1 MSVISDKDG
10 LRLPLEIPMNNS
22 KFSVFGLLKP
32 LLISVI
38 GLAAVVGCKKEGGA
52 AGANASS
59 VTIGYLVKQPDEPWF
74 QTEWQFAQKAADEK
88 GAKLI
93 KLAVPDG
100 EKTLAAIDNL
110 AASGA
115 QGFVICTPDVRLG
128 PAIAAKAAANNMK
141 LITVDDQFLSDGKV
155 MADVHHLG
163 VAAREVGHVSGQAL
177 SDEMKKRNWPADQ
190 VAAAIVTFKELD
202 TARER
207 TEGIVEKLTELGF
220 PKTKIYET
228 AQKTTDIP
236 GSFDAV
242 NFLLTQHPEVKYWL
256 VAGMNDTATLG
267 GVRALEGRG
276 FTDKTAIGIGINGT
290 DCLDELKKTN
300 PTPFFGSIL
309 MEANVHGH
317 DTTVALIDWISKGTE
332 PAKERFTGGVLITRA
347 DFEQKLK
354 DHGMWR

>member
-1 MSVISDKDG
+1 MKT
-10 LRLPLEIPMNNS
+10 S
-22 KFSVFGLLKP
+22 KFRALAEFKSLVVFA
-32 LLISVI
+32 I
-38 GLAAVVGCKKEGGA
+38 GVAAIVGCKKESGT
-52 AGANASS
+52 ASS
-59 VTIGYLVKQPDEPWF
+59 ANSGVTIGYLVKQPDEPWF

-128 PAIAAKAAANNMK
+128 PAIVAKAAAANMK
-141 LITVDDQFLSDGKV
+141 LITVDDQFLGSDGKV
-155 MADVHHLG
+155 MSDVHHLG
-163 VAAREVGHVSGQAL
+163 VAAREVGRVSGQAL
-177 SDEMKKRNWPADQ
+177 SEERKKRNWPADQ
-190 VAAAIVTFKELD
+190 VGAAIVTFKELD

-207 TEGIVEKLTELGF
+207 TEGIVEKLGELGF
-220 PKTKIYET
+220 PKAKIYET
-228 AQKTTDIP
+228 PQKTTDIP

-242 NFLLTQHPEVKYWL
+242 NVLLTQHPEVKYWL

-276 FTDKTAIGIGINGT
+276 FTEKTAIGVGINGT
-290 DCLDELKKTN
+290 DCTDELKKTT

-317 DTTVALIDWISKGTE
+317 DTTAALVDWVSKGTE

-354 DHGMWR
+354 EHGMWR